1 MTILSNIFLKTAK
14 KKSTGNNNLIKKLKG
29 QAETLKKYNWI
40 LKSNRNY
47 QELDEVKKEA
57 LLCIKLHTNTEVS

>member
-1 MTILSNIFLKTAK
+1 MN
-14 KKSTGNNNLIKKLKG
+14 KLKS
-29 QAETLKKYNWI
+29 QAETLKKYHWL

-57 LLCIKLHTNTEVS
+57 LLWIKLHINTEVS